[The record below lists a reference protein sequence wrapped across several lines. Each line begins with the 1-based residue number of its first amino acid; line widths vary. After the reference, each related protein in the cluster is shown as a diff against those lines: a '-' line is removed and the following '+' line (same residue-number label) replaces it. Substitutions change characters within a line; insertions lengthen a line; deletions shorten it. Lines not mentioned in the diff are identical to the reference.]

1 MLNIRCELRNLRT
14 NQTHAVGHTPPELAK
29 LQIRGEFNIKFPFGF
44 NRGISVEKV
53 KFVKVERQLLLN
65 DYEMW
70 GASANWELSIFYG
83 NLPQPLVVILDFTDV
98 SWDGV
103 VFEIGFKITPL
114 LDRCRNFEKTN
125 EFISFTPQNYTLKT
139 IVPQNFQAKFNH
151 NSLSTSSITIANL
164 QSDGLIDADGLEYN
178 FPIPDKNDAIAIFRV
193 TQKTASQTAS
203 YFSLDI
209 YFKYLNIRMWMLS
222 GRTITLR
229 LKTDYLF
236 YYSDNTYEYSNIIQD
251 SCSSAIFYT
260 QTEVR
265 NFSSNLPKNVE
276 LSELPSDPL
285 KTLAECYIVTYLEIG
300 APPLILQNAIRIWSD
315 HIFISH
321 NFIQIDK
328 IIKGVRVSDYLR
340 KVNQL
345 AGELIFDES
354 LLFTLSDIV
363 ISSTN
368 FMKNFNQFLH
378 GKLMD
383 ILEALSICAG
393 FSFVEID
400 GKYFISTINSTSNFA
415 STIELS
421 KFSDVNYE
429 PIEQIVDFEIGN
441 ETKVEFE
448 MLPRLFEKRKYYLNT
463 VTSAT
468 LDTLIIKPKVITS
481 GELITNKLIQN
492 KNDDDLL
499 FLKIEQTNHGSFGSV
514 LNQYF
519 SNQNII
525 NRLAILL
532 NSFFTTSLNKIY
544 YRNNQ
549 NQIIS
554 HNLSSTNRLF
564 AKYYR
569 NITTPIDNSVISSL
583 FSSYKMFKIGNAKY
597 LPVEYSLNLE
607 PNTVNIKLLEL
618 IQ

>member
-44 NRGISVEKV
+44 NRGISAEKV

-114 LDRCRNFEKTN
+114 LDRLRNFEKTN

-139 IVPQNFQAKFNH
+139 ITPQNFQAKFNH

-209 YFKYLNIRMWMLS
+209 YFKYLNIRMWTLN
-222 GRTITLR
+222 GTITLR

-236 YYSDNTYEYSNIIQD
+236 YYTDNTHEYSNIIQD
-251 SCSSAIFYT
+251 SCSSAVIYT

-265 NFSSNLPKNVE
+265 NSFGNLPKNVE

-285 KTLAECYIVTYLEIG
+285 KTLAECYIVTYLEID

-345 AGELIFDES
+345 AGEAIFDES
-354 LLFTLSDIV
+354 LLFILSDIV

-383 ILEALSICAG
+383 VLEALSICAR
-393 FSFVEID
+393 FSFFETD
-400 GKYFISTINSTSNFA
+400 GKYFIGTISTTSYFA
-415 STIELS
+415 NTIELS
-421 KFSDVNYE
+421 NFSDVNYE
-429 PIEQIVDFEIGN
+429 PIEQIIDFEIGD
-441 ETKVEFE
+441 ETEVEFQ
-448 MLPRLFEKRKYYLNT
+448 MLPRLFEKRKYYLNA

-468 LDTLIIKPKVITS
+468 LDTLTIKPKIITS

-499 FLKIEQTNHGSFGSV
+499 FLKIEHVNHGSFGSV
-514 LNQYF
+514 LNEYF
-519 SNQNII
+519 SNQNVI

-532 NSFFTTSLNKIY
+532 NSFFTTSVNKIY

-569 NITTPIDNSVISSL
+569 NITIPIDNSIISSL
-583 FSSYKMFKIGNAKY
+583 FSSYKKFKIGNKKY
-597 LPVEYSLNLE
+597 LPVKYSMNLE
-607 PNTVNIKLLEL
+607 PNSIDIKLLEL

>member
-29 LQIRGEFNIKFPFGF
+29 LQIKGEFNIKFPFGF
-44 NRGISVEKV
+44 NRGISADKV
-53 KFVKVERQLLLN
+53 KFVKAERQLLLN
-65 DYEMW
+65 DYDVW

-83 NLPQPLVVILDFTDV
+83 NLPQPLVVVLDFTDV
-98 SWDGV
+98 RWDSV
-103 VFEIGFKITPL
+103 SLEIGFKITPL
-114 LDRCRNFEKTN
+114 LDRLRNFEKTN
-125 EFISFTPQNYTLKT
+125 EFISFVPQSFTLKT
-139 IVPQNFQAKFNH
+139 ITPQNFQAKFNH

-209 YFKYLNIRMWMLS
+209 DFKYLYIKMWELN
-222 GRTITLR
+222 GTITLR

-251 SCSSAIFYT
+251 SCSSAVLYT

-265 NFSSNLPKNVE
+265 IFFGNLPKNVE
-276 LSELPSDPL
+276 LSELPSNPL
-285 KTLAECYIVTYLEIG
+285 KTLAECYIVTYLEID
-300 APPLILQNAIRIWSD
+300 APLLILQNAIQIWSN
-315 HIFISH
+315 HIFVSH
-321 NFIQIDK
+321 NFIQIDE
-328 IIKGVRVSDYLR
+328 IYKGVRVSDYLQ

-345 AGELIFDES
+345 AGGKAIFDES
-354 LLFTLSDIV
+354 LLFTMSDIV

-368 FMKNFNQFLH
+368 FMKNFNQFLP

-393 FSFVEID
+393 FSFVEVD
-400 GKYFISTINSTSNFA
+400 GKYVISTINSTSYFA

-421 KFSDVNYE
+421 NFSDVNYE
-429 PIEQIVDFEIGN
+429 PIEQIIDFEIGD
-441 ETKVEFE
+441 ETEVEFQ
-448 MLPRLFEKRKYYLNT
+448 MLPRLFEKRKYYLNAE
-463 VTSAT
+463 TSAT
-468 LDTLIIKPKVITS
+468 LDALTIKPKIITS

-492 KNDDDLL
+492 KNDDNLL
-499 FLKIEQTNHGSFGSV
+499 FLKIEQVNHGSFGTV

-519 SNQNII
+519 SNQNVI
-525 NRLAILL
+525 NRLEMLL
-532 NSFFTTSLNKIY
+532 NSFFTNSVNKIY

-554 HNLSSTNRLF
+554 HDLSSTNRLF
-564 AKYYR
+564 AKCYR

-583 FSSYKMFKIGNAKY
+583 FSSYKKFKIGNAKY
-597 LPVEYSLNLE
+597 LPVKYSMNLE
-607 PNTVNIKLLEL
+607 PNSINIKLLEL
-618 IQ
+618 IE

>member
-14 NQTHAVGHTPPELAK
+14 SQTHEVGHTPPELAK
-29 LQIRGEFNIKFPFGF
+29 LQIKGEFNIKFPFGF
-44 NRGISVEKV
+44 NRGISAEKV
-53 KFVKVERQLLLN
+53 KFVKAERQLLLN
-65 DYEMW
+65 DYEVW

-98 SWDGV
+98 SWDSV
-103 VFEIGFKITPL
+103 AFEIGFKITPL
-114 LDRCRNFEKTN
+114 LDRLRNFEKTN

-139 IVPQNFQAKFNH
+139 ITPQNFQAKFNH
-151 NSLSTSSITIANL
+151 NSLSTSSITIADL

-209 YFKYLNIRMWMLS
+209 DFKYLYIKMWELN
-222 GRTITLR
+222 GTITLR

-251 SCSSAIFYT
+251 SCSSAVLYT

-265 NFSSNLPKNVE
+265 NFFGNLPKNVE
-276 LSELPSDPL
+276 LSALPSNPS
-285 KTLAECYIVTYLEIG
+285 KTLGECYIVTYMEID
-300 APPLILQNAIRIWSD
+300 APTLILQNAIRIWSN
-315 HIFISH
+315 HIFVSH
-321 NFIQIDK
+321 NFIQIDE
-328 IIKGVRVSDYLR
+328 IYKGVRVSDYLQ

-345 AGELIFDES
+345 AGGKAIFDES

-368 FMKNFNQFLH
+368 FMKNFNQFLP

-383 ILEALSICAG
+383 ILEALSICG
-393 FSFVEID
+393 FSFVEVD
-400 GKYFISTINSTSNFA
+400 GKYVIGTINSTSYFA

-421 KFSDVNYE
+421 NFSDVNYE
-429 PIEQIVDFEIGN
+429 PIEQIIDFEIGD
-441 ETKVEFE
+441 ETEVEFQ

-463 VTSAT
+463 ETSAT
-468 LDTLIIKPKVITS
+468 LDALIIKPKIITS
-481 GELITNKLIQN
+481 GELIINKLIQN
-492 KNDDDLL
+492 KNDNDLL
-499 FLKIEQTNHGSFGSV
+499 FLKIEQVNHGSFGPV

-519 SNQNII
+519 SNQNVI
-525 NRLAILL
+525 NRLEMLL
-532 NSFFTTSLNKIY
+532 NSFFTNSVNKIY

-554 HNLSSTNRLF
+554 HDLSSTNRLF
-564 AKYYR
+564 AKCYR
-569 NITTPIDNSVISSL
+569 NITTPIDNSVISAL
-583 FSSYKMFKIGNAKY
+583 FSSYKKLKIGNARY
-597 LPVEYSLNLE
+597 LPVKYSMNLE
-607 PNTVNIKLLEL
+607 PNSINIKLLEL
-618 IQ
+618 IE